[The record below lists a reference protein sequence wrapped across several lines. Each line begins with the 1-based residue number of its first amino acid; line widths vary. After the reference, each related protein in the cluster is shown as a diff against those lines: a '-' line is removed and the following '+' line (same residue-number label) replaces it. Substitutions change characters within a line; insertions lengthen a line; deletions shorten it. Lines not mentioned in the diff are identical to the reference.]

1 MAGTIICDYI
11 RADANKISLNVGN
24 TVIASINASGILSNT
39 GSVIIS
45 PTGALGSGIVLNK
58 DSLPSGSVLQVIQ
71 TVKTD
76 TFSTQSGSFTDVTG
90 LSVSITPTKASSK
103 ILVSCAVAVGY
114 NHDGTVTRRG
124 GISLFRGSTNLLV
137 PTSAGSRSPS
147 YAWASEM
154 SSNEVYNTY
163 CFEFLDSP
171 NSTSSLSYNIKVL
184 NAGAGSSIVYVNRSE
199 IDNDQGST
207 GRGVSVI
214 TAMEIAG

>member
-1 MAGTIICDYI
+1 MAGTIIADYI
-11 RADANKISLNVGN
+11 RTDANKLSLNVGN
-24 TVIASINASGILSNT
+24 TTVVSINSMGLLSNT
-39 GSVIIS
+39 GGVIIT
-45 PTGALGSGIVLNK
+45 PTGALGPGIILNK
-58 DSLPSGSVLQVIQ
+58 DSLPSGSVLQVVQ

-76 TFSTQSGSFTDVTG
+76 TFSTQNSSFTDVTG

-114 NHDGTVTRRG
+114 NNDGVGSRRG
-124 GISLFRGSTNLLV
+124 GISLFRGATNLVV
-137 PTSAGSRSPS
+137 PTSPGSRSPT

-154 SSNEVYNTY
+154 SSTEVYDTY

-184 NAGAGSSIVYVNRSE
+184 NGGAGSSIVYVNRSE
-199 IDNDQGST
+199 ADIDQSIT

>member
-1 MAGTIICDYI
+1 MAGTIIADYI
-11 RADANKISLNVGN
+11 RSDANKISLNVGN

-90 LSVSITPTKASSK
+90 LSVSITPTKTSSK

-114 NHDGTVTRRG
+114 NNDGTASRRS
-124 GISLFRGSTNLLV
+124 GISLFRGATNLVV
-137 PTSAGSRSPS
+137 PTSPGSRSPA

-154 SSNEVYNTY
+154 SSNEVYDTY

-184 NAGAGSSIVYVNRSE
+184 NGGAGSSIVYVNRSE
-199 IDNDQGST
+199 TDIDQGIT
-207 GRGVSVI
+207 GRAVSTI